1 MLLHDLLLTAV
12 ARVDLWRRR
21 VEFARLAREFP
32 PRPAAF
38 WPALL
43 ILSLGLAIF
52 LAK

>member
-1 MLLHDLLLTAV
+1 MLLHELLRTAA
-12 ARVDLWRRR
+12 ARLDLWRRR
-21 VEFARLAREFP
+21 VEFAQLMREFP

-43 ILSLGLAIF
+43 LLSLGLALF

>member
-1 MLLHDLLLTAV
+1 MLLGDFLLTAV
-12 ARVDLWRRR
+12 ARIDLWRRR
-21 VEFARLAREFP
+21 LEFAHLVREFP

-43 ILSLGLAIF
+43 LLSLGVALF